1 MKKKHEDMRESHKE
15 NGLSVSRRKFFAFTG
30 VATLLTMAGSLLPG
44 CFSSG
49 LSGTSSAHAMAG
61 GTQKPKN
68 ILIITGSARVGGNS
82 ELLADAFAGG
92 ARESGH
98 TVNIFHSGQDRMGG
112 CLYCDACWSTGSP
125 CVVKDNFDKLWPLL
139 EQADTLVFCSPLY
152 WYTYSGHIKN
162 AMDRLYAYS
171 KKNKPR
177 DLKVKEAMLLMC
189 GESWFTKSF
198 DGPAESY
205 RQMLGFKGW
214 KDRGR
219 LFVTSVHGRGDI
231 AGNSS
236 LKTAEKM
243 GREA

>member
-1 MKKKHEDMRESHKE
+1 M
-15 NGLSVSRRKFFAFTG
+15 
-30 VATLLTMAGSLLPG
+30 ATFLAMAGSLVPG
-44 CFSSG
+44 WFSSG
-49 LSGTSSAHAMAG
+49 SPSPTAAYAAG
-61 GTQKPKN
+61 AGSPKN
-68 ILIITGSARVGGNS
+68 ILIITGSARVQGNS
-82 ELLADAFAGG
+82 ELLAEAFAKG

-98 TVNIFHSGQDRMGG
+98 TVNIFQSGQDRMSG
-112 CLYCDACWSTGSP
+112 CLYCDACWSTGKP
-125 CVVKDNFDKLWPLL
+125 CVIEDNFSKLWPLL

-152 WYTYSGHIKN
+152 WYNFSGHIKN
-162 AMDRLYAYS
+162 AMDRIYAYS
-171 KKNKPR
+171 KKNKLR
-177 DLKVKEAMLLMC
+177 DLKIKEAMLLMC
-189 GESWFTKSF
+189 GESWFKKSF

-219 LFVTSVHGRGDI
+219 LFVTSVHNKGEI